1 MSTTASPSP
10 TVHKN
15 GPVESDGSKHRHL
28 HSPLKSDYN
37 PRALEAKN
45 HVVAMIGE
53 YVGTSLFILFCLGG
67 THVAQL
73 SVNTTSGN
81 TDVALNTSSL
91 FYISLSFGLSLTV
104 NAWIFFRV
112 SGGLFNSAVS
122 LGMVLAGCLTPLRGA
137 LLVFSQI
144 LGGMTGAAIINVLI
158 PGKLNAGTSL
168 GGGTSITQGLFL
180 EVFLTLLLMLAIF
193 FLAAEKHRATFV
205 APLGIGMALFIA
217 EMVGVF
223 YTGGSLNPARSFG
236 PAVNTYV
243 DNNCSDWI
251 YWVGPCLGSI
261 LATGFYKLL
270 KWLEYETVLEPEV
283 RATLDDPSIEGDNVV
298 LSTNVNQGE
307 KPARSGPQFQPQ
319 GHPTN
324 TQPQKGIRS
333 SGDELYLAPEASRSV
348 MTRLDRIEVML
359 TCLTQSQKKPVE
371 TSPV

>member
-10 TVHKN
+10 TVDKT

-37 PRALEAKN
+37 PRVLEAKN
-45 HVVAMIGE
+45 HIVAMIGE
-53 YVGTSLFILFCLGG
+53 YVSTSLFILFCLGG

-73 SVNTTSGN
+73 PVNTTSGN

-91 FYISLSFGLSLTV
+91 FYISLLFGLSLTV
-104 NAWIFFRV
+104 NACIFFR
-112 SGGLFNSAVS
+112 
-122 LGMVLAGCLTPLRGA
+122 
-137 LLVFSQI
+137 I

-217 EMVGVF
+217 EMVGAF

-236 PAVNTYV
+236 PAVVTHNFPSYH
-243 DNNCSDWI
+243 WI

-261 LATGFYKLL
+261 LATGFYNLL

-283 RATLDDPSIEGDNVV
+283 RATLDDPSIDGDNVV
-298 LSTNVNQGE
+298 LSTNANQGE
-307 KPARSGPQFQPQ
+307 KPARSGPQFQSQ

-324 TQPQKGIRS
+324 IQPQKGIRS

-348 MTRLDRIEVML
+348 MARLDRIEVML
-359 TCLTQSQKKPVE
+359 TCLTQSQRKPVE

>member
-10 TVHKN
+10 TVDKT

-37 PRALEAKN
+37 PRVLEAKN
-45 HVVAMIGE
+45 HIVAMIGE
-53 YVGTSLFILFCLGG
+53 YVSTSLFILFCLGG

-73 SVNTTSGN
+73 PVNTTSGN

-91 FYISLSFGLSLTV
+91 FYISLLFGLSLTV
-104 NAWIFFRV
+104 NACIFFRV
-112 SGGLFNSAVS
+112 SGGLFFIFNIFNPAVS

-217 EMVGVF
+217 EMVGAF

-236 PAVNTYV
+236 PAVVTHNFPSYH
-243 DNNCSDWI
+243 WI

-261 LATGFYKLL
+261 LATGFYNLL

-283 RATLDDPSIEGDNVV
+283 RATLDDPSIDGDNVV
-298 LSTNVNQGE
+298 LSTNANQGE
-307 KPARSGPQFQPQ
+307 KPARSGPQFQSQ

-324 TQPQKGIRS
+324 IQPQKGIRS
-333 SGDELYLAPEASRSV
+333 SGDEVAVISCTRSFKECDGPSR
-348 MTRLDRIEVML
+348 
-359 TCLTQSQKKPVE
+359 
-371 TSPV
+371 

>member
-236 PAVNTYV
+236 PAVVTHNFPSYQ
-243 DNNCSDWI
+243 
-251 YWVGPCLGSI
+251 
-261 LATGFYKLL
+261 
-270 KWLEYETVLEPEV
+270 V